1 MVCFFHS
8 LKLSIQFDFQFLFV
22 CLFFCLD
29 RQSRATFP
37 TNQIQ
42 TKTNGALVDRV
53 FPHFRQ
59 FVCVNFKLP
68 LASCVFSIL
77 LIGSLDSSGFCLTR
91 FSKKPNNSLEKVYE
105 YQV

>member
-53 FPHFRQ
+53 FRTSDSL
-59 FVCVNFKLP
+59 FVLTLSYHWLLVYFLSFSSAP
-68 LASCVFSIL
+68 VIVPVF
-77 LIGSLDSSGFCLTR
+77 
-91 FSKKPNNSLEKVYE
+91 V
-105 YQV
+105 